1 MTDTANHKPSER
13 HTVDEVLKSLQDLI
27 RNEALEDG
35 KPKAAAPAPA
45 DPGVPRK
52 RGRPRKVVIPDAAA
66 PAQPRR
72 RSSTNLTEELNSVL
86 ASLNDL
92 VNLDVGTSPAPA
104 KTAAAPAAP
113 ESLKPISSDLQAA
126 AEALAFI
133 DDTEAEPLNT
143 DAADTLSFEDMAESA
158 EEISAAPPP
167 EEIIAAPP
175 PEEPAIRTIKPEA
188 KKPVPAATTPAP
200 KQMELKVI
208 EPGEW
213 KESEPDATPATPEK
227 PAARPPATPPAAAPV
242 KKESRPAAKPAK
254 PDKPAARAP
263 AATPAPAPTRK
274 KSETAAAPAKTDK
287 PPAQK
292 SPTVAPAPSTRAPP
306 ISAADEETIEL
317 GDTDAIT
324 DLVVSD
330 GPTTGVTSSA
340 VPASTPPAP
349 DAKPAEEMEM
359 ELELTLEDP
368 TRRSLPAPAV
378 IDHEREKELHKL
390 GLAEIDFSQVPE
402 ASSEHFA
409 AFANSA
415 LSSGHDH
422 AVGFEPD
429 GGGQKASP
437 PAPGRSAPLALD
449 DNIPLLEDEVTLHP
463 PAPGLDPRQTREL
476 AVRAIARLNIEMRKA
491 GEQGLDIK
499 TIQRL
504 QALLREE
511 LEKAGTT
518 GENTRP
524 KN

>member
-35 KPKAAAPAPA
+35 KPKAPAPAPA
-45 DPGVPRK
+45 DPGMPRK

-66 PAQPRR
+66 PAHPRR
-72 RSSTNLTEELNSVL
+72 RSSASLTEELNSVL

-92 VNLDVGTSPAPA
+92 VNLDVGTSPDPA
-104 KTAAAPAAP
+104 KTAAAPTAP

-126 AEALAFI
+126 AEALAI
-133 DDTEAEPLNT
+133 TDDTEAEPAN
-143 DAADTLSFEDMAESA
+143 ADTAETLSFEDMAEPA
-158 EEISAAPPP
+158 EEIVAAPPP

-175 PEEPAIRTIKPEA
+175 PEEPAVQTIKPEA
-188 KKPVPAATTPAP
+188 KKPAPAATAPAP

-213 KESEPDATPATPEK
+213 KESEPDAAPATPK
-227 PAARPPATPPAAAPV
+227 KPTTRPAAATPAAAPV
-242 KKESRPAAKPAK
+242 KKESKPIATPAK
-254 PDKPAARAP
+254 TDKPAARAP
-263 AATPAPAPTRK
+263 AATPAPASTRK
-274 KSETAAAPAKTDK
+274 ESGTVAASARTDK
-287 PPAQK
+287 PLAQT
-292 SPTVAPAPSTRAPP
+292 SPTVAPAPSTRAPQVP
-306 ISAADEETIEL
+306 AADEETIEL

-330 GPTTGVTSSA
+330 APTTGVTASS
-340 VPASTPPAP
+340 VPAPPPAP
-349 DAKPAEEMEM
+349 DTKPAEEPEL

-368 TRRSLPAPAV
+368 TRRNLPAPPV

-402 ASSEHFA
+402 TSSEHFA
-409 AFANSA
+409 AFASSA
-415 LSSGHDH
+415 LSSGHDQ
-422 AVGFEPD
+422 VVEFDPD
-429 GGGQKASP
+429 GGGRKVSP
-437 PAPGRSAPLALD
+437 SAPGRSAPLALD

-463 PAPGLDPRQTREL
+463 PTPGLDPRQTREL

-511 LEKAGTT
+511 LEKAGAT
-518 GENTRP
+518 GENTQP